1 MEEIL
6 QEFNNLV
13 DEMAEAVANAIDE
26 KDAAKIQEDFDERIS
41 KAEIES
47 EQKLEEF
54 FKKEQEQLEKEQKE
68 SEIPEEQEEEGEEG
82 QTEGQTEEDIK
93 EEEQDKTI
101 KDNSRPFLDE
111 FKKYI
116 EKGND
121 AEYITKKFKEAELI
135 EIGKEYGFEWTTK
148 GTKLEKVKTLMELIG

>member
-13 DEMAEAVANAIDE
+13 DEMAEAVASARNPQQ
-26 KDAAKIQEDFDERIS
+26 AARIQEDFDERIS

-68 SEIPEEQEEEGEEG
+68 SEIPEEQGEGEEV
-82 QTEGQTEEDIK
+82 QTEEQTEEDIK

-111 FKKYI
+111 FKKYVK
-116 EKGND
+116 KGKD
-121 AEYITKKFKEAELI
+121 AGYITKKFKEVEII
-135 EIGKEYGFEWTTK
+135 EIGKAFNFKWTTEGLK
-148 GTKLEKVKTLMELIG
+148 IEKVRTLMELIG